1 MGLIFSSHDAID
13 RSMQFGG
20 NVMMRRLGDPSTAF
34 ADMLRSRPR
43 ALHAIENEL
52 AKSDPQL
59 TALFATFTLLTRDE
73 ELPRTARLDA
83 GGARLPSGA
92 WRAWLWSSLLLA
104 LAAIIRAA
112 ALVGACLRGWIA
124 GLRRAPAEQDSAD
137 QGSADQGS
145 ADRHS
150 RGKPSKGAW
159 PWI

>member
-1 MGLIFSSHDAID
+1 
-13 RSMQFGG
+13 
-20 NVMMRRLGDPSTAF
+20 MMRRLGDPSTAF
-34 ADMLRSRPR
+34 ADMRRGRPR
-43 ALHAIENEL
+43 ALHVIESEL

-73 ELPRTARLDA
+73 ALPRTARVDA
-83 GGARLPSGA
+83 DGARLPSGA

-124 GLRRAPAEQDSAD
+124 GLRRAPADQHSAD
-137 QGSADQGS
+137 QHSADQ
-145 ADRHS
+145 DN